1 MSNDQSL
8 GNSRGAGAVT
18 LQHIGTRD
26 GHLAGSRLMLLL
38 SALVGGALTWFLL
51 QNSYPMFDIP
61 EELLERTKGARE
73 TLPPELQAAF
83 KEAYQ
88 RVDSNHAIVVSGIL
102 RALLASLLAVGEG
115 IARRSLRTAVSGA
128 VLGILVG
135 GILGGLAGLAG
146 FLLDNYLES
155 FPGLSK
161 LARTLC
167 VQGVLLGG
175 LGAAVGLAF
184 GALTRRTSATLTC
197 LAYGLLG
204 GGLAALIWPVC
215 AALVLP
221 TMDPD
226 CTIPSQGSVRLLW
239 IAVVSVAFGLL
250 IPEALRPRVPRRAPN
265 ASADA

>member
-1 MSNDQSL
+1 MSDDQSL
-8 GNSRGAGAVT
+8 GNSRGAGTVT

-51 QNSYPMFDIP
+51 QNIYPIFDIP
-61 EELLERTKGARE
+61 EELLERTKGAR
-73 TLPPELQAAF
+73 
-83 KEAYQ
+83 
-88 RVDSNHAIVVSGIL
+88 DSS
-102 RALLASLLAVGEG
+102 S
-115 IARRSLRTAVSGA
+115 RTASG
-128 VLGILVG
+128 VQ
-135 GILGGLAGLAG
+135 GGLSAGGFESRHRRVGDSWSAAG
-146 FLLDNYLES
+146 EPVGCRGGDRATIVADSCLGRGTRHPRGWNPRRFGRSRGIPVGQL
-155 FPGLSK
+155 PGVVRR
-161 LARTLC
+161 AVQVGQDVVRTRRVVGWAGC
-167 VQGVLLGG
+167 GG
-175 LGAAVGLAF
+175 RPGIC
-184 GALTRRTSATLTC
+184 ALTRRTSATLTC

-226 CTIPSQGSVRLLW
+226 CTFPSQGSVRLLW

-250 IPEALRPRVPRRAPN
+250 IPEALRPRVPQRAPN

>member
-1 MSNDQSL
+1 MVSPAEHLSDIRY
-8 GNSRGAGAVT
+8 SRRAAGADEGRER
-18 LQHIGTRD
+18 LFLPNCKRR
-26 GHLAGSRLMLLL
+26 SRRPI
-38 SALVGGALTWFLL
+38 SGWIRITPSSCRGFL
-51 QNSYPMFDIP
+51 
-61 EELLERTKGARE
+61 E
-73 TLPPELQAAF
+73 
-83 KEAYQ
+83 
-88 RVDSNHAIVVSGIL
+88 
-102 RALLASLLAVGEG
+102 ALLASLLAVGEG

-155 FPGLSK
+155 FEGLSK

-226 CTIPSQGSVRLLW
+226 CTFPSQGSVRLLW

-250 IPEALRPRVPRRAPN
+250 IPEALRPRVPRHAPN